1 MILLD
6 TSVCIKLRDG
16 DAVTLARASKWRSAS
31 ISIVTQ
37 VELEAGLLHPVEG
50 KIRRLRLEQLLAGVA
65 VHDFGTRESEA
76 YAAIITNLGFSR
88 RKLLDRMIAATA
100 LVRGLPLA
108 TMNPADFAEVAGLE
122 VLNWGN

>member
-1 MILLD
+1 LILLD